1 MSHYIQFLGKS
12 RFINGIQ
19 RKNIRQMLESIAEN
33 HGYIIQNI
41 CYIFMSDEELLEI
54 NQSHLQHDDYT
65 DIITFDLSD
74 TEASIDGEIYISVDR
89 IQENAKKFNCS
100 NEDELIRVI
109 SHGLLHLM
117 GYKDKSEIDSQ
128 KIRDAE
134 NKSIKIYHG
143 LSQ

>member
-19 RKNIRQMLESIAEN
+19 RKSIRQMLESIAEN

-109 SHGLLHLM
+109 SHGVLHLM

-143 LSQ
+143 ISQ

>member
-1 MSHYIQFLGKS
+1 MSQHIQFLGKS
-12 RFINGIQ
+12 RFINGMK
-19 RKNIRQMLESIAEN
+19 RKNIRQMLDTIAEN

-41 CYIFMSDEELLEI
+41 CYVFMSDDELLEI

-74 TEASIDGEIYISVDR
+74 TEASIDGEIYISVER
-89 IQENAKKFNCS
+89 IQENAKNFNCS
-100 NEDELIRVI
+100 IEDELIRVI

-128 KIRDAE
+128 KMKDAE
-134 NKSIKIYHG
+134 NNSIEIYHG
-143 LSQ
+143 ISQ

>member
-1 MSHYIQFLGKS
+1 MK
-12 RFINGIQ
+12 
-19 RKNIRQMLESIAEN
+19 RKNIRQMLDTIAEN

-41 CYIFMSDEELLEI
+41 CYVFMSDDELLEI

-74 TEASIDGEIYISVDR
+74 TEASIDGEIYISVER
-89 IQENAKKFNCS
+89 IQENAKNFNCS
-100 NEDELIRVI
+100 IEDELIRVI

-128 KIRDAE
+128 KMKDAE
-134 NKSIKIYHG
+134 NNSIEIYHG
-143 LSQ
+143 ISQ